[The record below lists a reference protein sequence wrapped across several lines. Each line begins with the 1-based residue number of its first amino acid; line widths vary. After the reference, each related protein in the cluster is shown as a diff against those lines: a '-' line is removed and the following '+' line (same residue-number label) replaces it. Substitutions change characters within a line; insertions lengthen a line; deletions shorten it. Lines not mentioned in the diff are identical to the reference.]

1 MDGNLNED
9 LDENHPWLTQKTED
23 PTSNKGNLTFPHTQ
37 YINVIE
43 LNCKVIKKVAIPS
56 PPISTSTPPPLFQVY
71 PPFLGKNF
79 VPPLPRDSIFRRSYT
94 TLPPFNKG
102 GRGPTMLTMTP
113 VSVCQSQSKLSKV
126 IQSQSYLSHS

>member
-56 PPISTSTPPPLFQVY
+56 PPISTSTPPPPFSGLSPLSRKKFRT
-71 PPFLGKNF
+71 PPPKGLNF
-79 VPPLPRDSIFRRSYT
+79 
-94 TLPPFNKG
+94 
-102 GRGPTMLTMTP
+102 
-113 VSVCQSQSKLSKV
+113 
-126 IQSQSYLSHS
+126 